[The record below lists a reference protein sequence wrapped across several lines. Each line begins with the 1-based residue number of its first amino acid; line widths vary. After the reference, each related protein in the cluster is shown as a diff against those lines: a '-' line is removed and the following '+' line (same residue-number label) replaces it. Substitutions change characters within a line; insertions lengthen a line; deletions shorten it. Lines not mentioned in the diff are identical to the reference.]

1 MRIQKKK
8 IFGLVK
14 QRIKKLAEGLNKLY
28 IAIAIMILFG
38 VGLLVFSFW
47 LADADMKNIAVG
59 LGTGVV
65 TSSLVTLYIEFINSQ
80 IQRKK
85 VIKYKKML
93 LNPLFNA
100 IKSLYVQAILS
111 VNEYRVRE
119 EKGNYLLLPM
129 DDTKELSDF
138 FNEMKEID
146 IDSVGD
152 EKDRER
158 LEDFSCERNNGRV

>member
-1 MRIQKKK
+1 MRIRKKK

-28 IAIAIMILFG
+28 IAIAIMILLG

-47 LADADMKNIAVG
+47 LSDADMKNIAVG

-146 IDSVGD
+146 IGSVGD

-158 LEDFSCERNNGRV
+158 L